1 MTLSSNKGLDPSLL
15 YGTTTGSNPLT
26 PFPVVKCHGGNMEN
40 KVSKPIRTST
50 ALSVAVAVSVL
61 VFAPCVYAADSL
73 GPSLC
78 AVLKELIPEV
88 KTYQPAG
95 AKAQLVM
102 ALAEKYETDQL
113 HQV

>member
-1 MTLSSNKGLDPSLL
+1 
-15 YGTTTGSNPLT
+15 
-26 PFPVVKCHGGNMEN
+26 MEN

-61 VFAPCVYAADSL
+61 VFAPCVYAAESM

-102 ALAEKYETDQL
+102 ALAEKYETDDL
-113 HQV
+113 HQVWAKIDQATSASCSKERETMLGIVKTKSLAEALR

>member
-1 MTLSSNKGLDPSLL
+1 MK
-15 YGTTTGSNPLT
+15 
-26 PFPVVKCHGGNMEN
+26 N
-40 KVSKPIRTST
+40 KVTKCIRIRTV
-50 ALSVAVAVSVL
+50 LSIAIAVSVL
-61 VFAPCVYAADSL
+61 VFVPHVYAADSL

-88 KTYQPAG
+88 KTYRPEG

-113 HQV
+113 RQVRAQIDQATSASCSKERETMLGIVKTMSLAEALR